1 MYINEE
7 AAAAVV
13 KSVAGNQYFIVP
25 PGILSRRR
33 RRFLGGQNSS
43 AREKFCRSRSQALL
57 DNGWDDEDE
66 HEDGVEVFTVSSRQC
81 SRTARICLRTW
92 PSTFRFLRYLV
103 EPYRHADRKMP
114 TVRVFR
120 LPFKA
125 NIVDG
130 LTFARVAAPSGN
142 GISNNSL
149 PGHRCPWKLSWRR
162 IFVFN
167 YYFVCLVSQ
176 GTRTM
181 ERYRGKIDIKCKRR
195 LDGSE
200 IAIYESSKENAG
212 ILLNEVEATAMKQRV
227 TRVLTNEEEIYLKSG
242 RGCKSYAR

>member
-43 AREKFCRSRSQALL
+43 ASEKFCRSRSQALL

-125 NIVDG
+125 NIP
-130 LTFARVAAPSGN
+130 ASRVEWTGSPLPELRRRRGMDYRIIRYLVI
-142 GISNNSL
+142 GVRGNSL
-149 PGHRCPWKLSWRR
+149 GEGYLFS
-162 IFVFN
+162 IIISS
-167 YYFVCLVSQ
+167 VSLA
-176 GTRTM
+176 
-181 ERYRGKIDIKCKRR
+181 K
-195 LDGSE
+195 
-200 IAIYESSKENAG
+200 
-212 ILLNEVEATAMKQRV
+212 V
-227 TRVLTNEEEIYLKSG
+227 
-242 RGCKSYAR
+242 